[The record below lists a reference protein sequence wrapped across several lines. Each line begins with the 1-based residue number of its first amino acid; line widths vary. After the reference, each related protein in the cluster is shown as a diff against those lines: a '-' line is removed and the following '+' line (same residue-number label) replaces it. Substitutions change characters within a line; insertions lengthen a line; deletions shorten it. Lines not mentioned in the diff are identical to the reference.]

1 MPISK
6 AQQEA
11 VRRYNNSNYES
22 ICLRV
27 PAGRKQLVE
36 KLADDSNMSVNMLI
50 NVALAQACGLDYE
63 VWNDPD
69 YQFGAVDNPK
79 VNFTIKL
86 EPGRGEFIKKIAQEC
101 GTTANFLVNAAI
113 AKYLNFDL
121 DVWTGDRQRRQAA
134 EQQGEQATE

>member
-27 PAGRKQLVE
+27 PAGRKHLIE
-36 KLADDSNMSVNMLI
+36 KLADDSNMSVNMLV
-50 NVALAQACGLDYE
+50 NVVLAQACGLDYE
-63 VWNDPD
+63 VWNDPN

-79 VNFTIKL
+79 INFTIKL
-86 EPGRGEFIKKIAQEC
+86 EPGRGEYLKKIAQEC

-113 AKYLNFDL
+113 AKYLNLDL

-134 EQQGEQATE
+134 EQQGEQTAE

>member
-11 VRRYNNSNYES
+11 VSRYNDSNYEN
-22 ICLRV
+22 IRLRV

-36 KLADDSNMSVNMLI
+36 KLADDSNMSVNMLV
-50 NVALAQACGLDYE
+50 NAVLAQACGLDYE

-121 DVWTGDRQRRQAA
+121 DVWTGDRQRNQAA
-134 EQQGEQATE
+134 EQQGEQATD